1 MDSDKVLVMDA
12 GEMVE
17 FDHPYVLLQNR
28 QGYFYK
34 MVAQTG
40 KNMTTQLHGVATRKY
55 MEMESIK
62 ENKNWCSIKTT

>member
-1 MDSDKVLVMDA
+1 MDA

-17 FDHPYVLLQNR
+17 FDHPHMLLQNR

-40 KNMTTQLHGVATRKY
+40 KNMSTQLHGVATNKY
-55 MEMESIK
+55 LDSIK
-62 ENKNWCSIKTT
+62 ENTS